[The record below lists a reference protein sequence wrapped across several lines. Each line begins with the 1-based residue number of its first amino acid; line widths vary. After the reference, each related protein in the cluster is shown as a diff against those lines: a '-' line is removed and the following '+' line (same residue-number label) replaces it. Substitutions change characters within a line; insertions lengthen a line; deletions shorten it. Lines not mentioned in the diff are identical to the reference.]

1 MLLSPGCELLEA
13 RHHPPSPP
21 PLRSHGSS
29 WVIRPHGFTSLAAGF
44 RLWSGVFAT
53 TPRLPPSGSC
63 DLGQGCMLWS
73 CSVCGCQLISQE
85 QKLQILTQKVPGL
98 VVKTLL
104 CWGKDDLGP
113 CWQEDQWQTS
123 GVHTFIMTGKA
134 DLNLIVLR
142 ALHESMAGGREL
154 AHSPQVPLGFLK
166 VCGVRQQPSLI
177 IQAPVHHSPLSRPGS
192 KSLHTGGEMYSE
204 KEKYEKRPTQS

>member
-1 MLLSPGCELLEA
+1 MIDTHCI
-13 RHHPPSPP
+13 H
-21 PLRSHGSS
+21 
-29 WVIRPHGFTSLAAGF
+29 
-44 RLWSGVFAT
+44 
-53 TPRLPPSGSC
+53 LPKITYQVP
-63 DLGQGCMLWS
+63 DKYQG
-73 CSVCGCQLISQE
+73 GCQLISQE

-166 VCGVRQQPSLI
+166 VCGVSQQPSLI

-204 KEKYEKRPTQS
+204 KEKHEKRPTQS